1 MARVV
6 LPIAAGAAIAAPEIL
21 RTIYGPQ
28 WVPSELPMRLLAPG
42 LALSGLRLG
51 IGSVFYSKNRPAID
65 MYLHGVRLTLLV
77 IAVTGLARFGLFGV
91 SVGMSVVEG
100 LVSIGGQA
108 VACALIGLTLRD
120 LARSAMPAVR
130 LALLCALATVAG
142 RTVATL
148 AEAGGATM
156 LVAAALPPALVYL
169 WLERSN
175 AMELIGKAF
184 VPGARPKPSQ
194 AQA

>member
-1 MARVV
+1 
-6 LPIAAGAAIAAPEIL
+6 
-21 RTIYGPQ
+21 
-28 WVPSELPMRLLAPG
+28 
-42 LALSGLRLG
+42 
-51 IGSVFYSKNRPAID
+51 
-65 MYLHGVRLTLLV
+65 V

-148 AEAGGATM
+148 AEASGAMM